1 MLLDT
6 LLLANNAGLEEEI
19 AQGIIAK
26 IAESMPE
33 LTDHSPGSPHVVMA
47 EALAWGSTL
56 LLYYVAQQPQLFED
70 WLLTHLYQMVK
81 RPATNAAAGLVLT
94 FSTPAPPGGRTVL
107 AGTKFTG
114 GGSAWTLLESFTY
127 PEGALGNE
135 SHLTEVGSVYNASLP
150 VQCDTPGSVYNTA
163 ANTITQVTQVTPGL
177 ITVTNPTPATGGRDL
192 ESDAEVRS
200 RYFGARSEQDL
211 LVTHLDFERA
221 ATLYL
226 GKNSRVQVVTPPPTP
241 GFVHLSAL
249 YPDGTPLVAHDA
261 MQAEL
266 NRRSPMAPVRYVPP
280 RIVDVTVSATVGYD
294 PNATTAAAVQAAAS
308 TLIQGY
314 VHPTYWPKWGNS
326 VNTLYT
332 SDLIAKLQ
340 NLPGV
345 LNVTLTSPAS
355 DVPLGQ
361 PHAVVRLTGVPV
373 ITPVAVGAI

>member
-19 AQGIIAK
+19 SQGIVAK
-26 IAESMPE
+26 IADTMPE

-47 EALAWGSTL
+47 EALAWGSAL

-70 WLLTHLYQMVK
+70 WLLTHLYQIQK
-81 RPATNAAAGLVLT
+81 RPATNATAGLVLT
-94 FSTPAPPGGRTVL
+94 FSTAAPPGGRTVL

-114 GGSAWTLLESFTY
+114 GGSTWTTLESFTY
-127 PEGALGNE
+127 PESTIGNE
-135 SHLTEVGSVYNASLP
+135 TQLTQAGTIYNAVLP
-150 VQCDTPGSVYNTA
+150 VNCDLPGSVYNTA

-177 ITVTNPTPATGGRDL
+177 ISVTNPLPATGGNDL
-192 ESDAEVRS
+192 ETDAAVRA
-200 RYFGARSEQDL
+200 RYFATRSEQDL

-221 ATLYL
+221 ASTFL
-226 GKNSRVQVVTPPPTP
+226 GPNSRVQVVTPPPTP

-249 YPDGTPLVAHDA
+249 YPDGTPLVSHDA
-261 MQAEL
+261 MQSEL
-266 NRRSPMAPVRYVPP
+266 NRRSPMAPIRYVPP
-280 RIVDVTVSATVGYD
+280 LIVDVTVSATVNYD
-294 PNATTAAAVQAAAS
+294 PNATTAAVVQATATS
-308 TLIQGY
+308 LIRGY

-326 VNTLYT
+326 VNTLYV

-340 NLPGV
+340 NLSGV
-345 LNVTLTSPAS
+345 LSVTLTSPAA

-361 PHAVVRLTGVPV
+361 PNAVVRLAALT